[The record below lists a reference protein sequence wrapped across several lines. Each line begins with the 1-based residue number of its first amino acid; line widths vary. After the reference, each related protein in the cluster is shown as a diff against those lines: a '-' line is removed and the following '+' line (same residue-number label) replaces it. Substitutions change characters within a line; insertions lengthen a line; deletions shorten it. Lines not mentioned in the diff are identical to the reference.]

1 MFNRTIYR
9 FSLCC
14 LMTLPK
20 HMTQELVNT
29 QELPSLLESTLQKL
43 KQVSERYSSKS
54 ALGKCSADGL
64 DFCWWEWLINDSL
77 SSPAAEYPHVSQQ
90 VKQLEEDTTTVLK
103 EVNTAKSSMGRILSA
118 WDSYGDCLS
127 SLQAWLEQGTISN
140 SLGQRAEVLST
151 HRYEK

>member
-1 MFNRTIYR
+1 M
-9 FSLCC
+9 
-14 LMTLPK
+14 
-20 HMTQELVNT
+20 
-29 QELPSLLESTLQKL
+29 
-43 KQVSERYSSKS
+43 
-54 ALGKCSADGL
+54 
-64 DFCWWEWLINDSL
+64 INDSL

-90 VKQLEEDTTTVLK
+90 VMQLEEDTTTVLK
-103 EVNTAKSSMGRILSA
+103 EVNTAKSSMGRVLAA